1 VRLCERMTVTKQRFP
16 SNRNT
21 VICYRIIAGSDHVL
35 DRRLFIGEFLKQRS
49 SFKSP
54 ATSSRD
60 FLQFCDLSPALFFMR
75 IFILPLSGKE
85 RIQVVVPLLH
95 RPIVSPATWSMI
107 PLDQPV
113 ILSLGWKSLNDATSE
128 IQLESSVSSREIRL
142 YETLPDGDS
151 LSQSGSN
158 PP

>member
-1 VRLCERMTVTKQRFP
+1 
-16 SNRNT
+16 
-21 VICYRIIAGSDHVL
+21 
-35 DRRLFIGEFLKQRS
+35 
-49 SFKSP
+49 
-54 ATSSRD
+54 
-60 FLQFCDLSPALFFMR
+60 MR